1 MAPSRRSGRS
11 RLTLLLLVLTSLA
24 VLTLDFRNAGIV
36 ASARR
41 GAATILSPLR
51 GVANAAT
58 SPFSNGWDGIAH
70 YGSVKSENDRL
81 RSQIDKLKSQKVQGA
96 DAIDELAKLL
106 AEVNIPWVGNIPK
119 VQARVVSGAV
129 SNFSHSVDIDKG
141 TKDGIKVGM
150 PVVSGMGLVGRVQ
163 QVTSGRAT
171 IQLITDPDFRVGVK
185 LLPQGV
191 FGTARGT
198 GGGGPLTV
206 DTSLDGATKLTPGGP
221 LTTSGA
227 DHSAFPPSI
236 PIGTVTGSE
245 KAAGGLT
252 LNLTVK
258 PLVDTQRLS
267 FLTVLLW
274 VDPG

>member
-24 VLTLDFRNAGIV
+24 VLTLDFRNASIV

-51 GVANAAT
+51 GVANAAA
-58 SPFSNGWDGIAH
+58 SPFSNGWNGIAH
-70 YGSVKSENDRL
+70 YGTVKSENDRL
-81 RSQIDKLKSQKVQGA
+81 RAEIDKLNGQTVQGA
-96 DAIDELAKLL
+96 DAVEQLTKLL

-119 VQARVVSGAV
+119 VQARVVSAAV
-129 SNFSHSVDIDKG
+129 SNFSNSVDIDKG
-141 TKDGIKVGM
+141 SKDGIKVGM
-150 PVVSGMGLVGRVQ
+150 PVVSGLGLVGRVQ
-163 QVTSGRAT
+163 QVTSGRST
-171 IQLITDPDFRVGVK
+171 IELITDPNFRVGVK
-185 LLPQGV
+185 LLPDGV

-198 GGGGPLTV
+198 GGGGSLTV
-206 DTSLDGATKLTPGGP
+206 DTGLDGGTKLAPGGA

-227 DHSAFPPSI
+227 DRSAFPSSI
-236 PIGTVTGSE
+236 PVGTVVRSG

-267 FLTVLLW
+267 YLTVLLW
-274 VDPG
+274 TDPG